1 MASHPLRAGQAALAK
16 GNYAQAIELL
26 QSVCDT
32 ELDETLVTQ
41 AQQFLILAY
50 EGAGEY
56 TPAKEL
62 RQLLTLEPQGQAWLA
77 QHPQPSQ
84 PSSST
89 SFPNIS
95 APNLPK
101 NSTPEPQGTGFTPL
115 ATPATTGF
123 TPLGAS
129 SPSLSPPQGQP
140 VKDNHLSSQSQ
151 QSKQFSQS
159 QQANPRNQGT
169 RPPLAPP
176 SKTTPVSPSSP
187 ALGKGGGSENSEGK
201 LSLSDENASPQE
213 NLEPVAL
220 IPVPQHLPSAF
231 SDRSPIP
238 WRKADRAKT
247 WTPLQ
252 GVKLKKSWIWEI
264 VIALGAYWLVNF
276 VLGRFALVGEVTG
289 VVLFLAIYKVLGK
302 FWMVQLGTG
311 VAFFWLFRTIITAGM
326 TTINAVLANLAII
339 RLSPIQLFYADPT
352 YFLLGITLI
361 LGAAS
366 PWLWDLLLQKGY
378 NLKTLS
384 VNQLSSKSPEALK
397 LLRSVCQQKKF
408 PFPTLM
414 ILPTAFPVAFTYGN
428 LRRTIRIVVSKGL
441 LDSLTEEE
449 IATIYAGE
457 LGHII
462 NGDYVLM
469 SWAML
474 IVQIPYT
481 CYWQVA
487 YWGERLAELCDEH
500 LPAYRK
506 FLPTMVTW
514 FAAIAANFSYTIF
527 WLLRLPL
534 LWAARLTT
542 YYSDRTAAGLTGNP
556 NAITR
561 SLLKIAITT
570 AHELQR
576 QGQTSW
582 LLEGLEIL
590 TPLGYHQ
597 ALLLGGSYRELKDS
611 QDPLVNLKT
620 LMQWDCQNPHRQW
633 LIWNHSHPLMGDRIA
648 VLNRYAQHWKLEP
661 ELELSVT
668 PPPRQQKLT
677 LKILKEK
684 FQALV
689 THSQALPLFQ
699 RAAIYGVVMGL
710 ILRFL
715 LWVVGAIGYRFYLIE
730 ITWLFRN
737 ANPFHTACMLITGGV
752 SIFLF
757 INAYFPDIKP
767 NIAKTEIHLGQLL
780 SDPQAVPPQKRTARM
795 TGRLLGRRGISN
807 WLGQDLWLQMPQG
820 LVKLQFISLLGAWGN
835 LLLNRKLRPSD
846 LVNRQVTVL
855 GWWRRGATTWID
867 VEMLR
872 SPGTNP
878 VNAGYPLWTTF
889 LGIAAVLWGTYLIWQ
904 A

>member
-1 MASHPLRAGQAALAK
+1 MVMASHPLRAGQAALAK
-16 GNYAQAIELL
+16 GNYAQAIDLL

-41 AQQFLILAY
+41 AQQSLILAY

-56 TPAKEL
+56 TPANEL
-62 RQLLTLEPQGQAWLA
+62 RQLLTLEPQGRAWLA
-77 QHPQPSQ
+77 QHPQPPAL
-84 PSSST
+84 PSPPKPL
-89 SFPNIS
+89 PNIS
-95 APNLPK
+95 PQNLPE
-101 NSTPEPQGTGFTPL
+101 NSIPESQGTGFTPL
-115 ATPATTGF
+115 STPATTGF
-123 TPLGAS
+123 TPLGT
-129 SPSLSPPQGQP
+129 SPQSLPTPQGQP
-140 VKDNHLSSQSQ
+140 AKPTNQSSQSS
-151 QSKQFSQS
+151 QSKQ
-159 QQANPRNQGT
+159 ANPPNQGT
-169 RPPLAPP
+169 RQPLVPP
-176 SKTTPVSPSSP
+176 SKTSTISHSVSSKNNSS
-187 ALGKGGGSENSEGK
+187 GNSGAK
-201 LSLSDENASPQE
+201 PSLSEENESQNE

-220 IPVPQHLPSAF
+220 IPVPQRLPSAF
-231 SDRSPIP
+231 SDSTPIP
-238 WRKADRAKT
+238 WRNADRAKT
-247 WTPLQ
+247 WTPLK
-252 GVKLKKSWIWEI
+252 GVTLRKSWVLEI
-264 VIALGAYWLVNF
+264 AIALAGYWLVNF
-276 VLGRFALVGEVTG
+276 VLGRFALVGEVTSF
-289 VVLFLAIYKVLGK
+289 VLLLATYRVLGK

-311 VAFFWLFRTIITAGM
+311 VAFFWLLRAIFTAGM
-326 TTINAVLANLAII
+326 TIINAVLANLAII

-361 LGAAS
+361 LAVAS
-366 PWLWDLLLQKGY
+366 PWLWDFLLRKGY
-378 NLKTLS
+378 NLKSLS

-397 LLRSVCQQKKF
+397 LLRSLCQQKKI

-414 ILPTAFPVAFTYGN
+414 VLPTAFPVAFTYGN
-428 LRRTIRIVVSKGL
+428 LPKTIRIVVSQGL

-462 NGDYVLM
+462 NGDYALM
-469 SWAML
+469 SLAML

-481 CYWQVA
+481 FYWQVA
-487 YWGERLAELCDEH
+487 YWGERLAELCYEQ

-506 FLPTMVTW
+506 FLPTIVTW
-514 FAAIAANFSYTIF
+514 VCAIAANFSYMIF

-534 LWAARLTT
+534 LWAARLAT
-542 YYSDRTAAGLTGNP
+542 YYSDRTAASITGNP

-570 AHELQR
+570 ASELQR

-597 ALLLGGSYRELKDS
+597 ALLLGGSYRELNDSKD
-611 QDPLVNLKT
+611 PIVNIKT
-620 LMQWDCQNPHRQW
+620 LLQWDCQNPHRQW
-633 LIWNHSHPLMGDRIA
+633 LIWNYSHPLTGDRLA
-648 VLNRYAQHWKLEP
+648 VLHRYAQHWKLEP
-661 ELELSVT
+661 ELELPVT
-668 PPPRQQKLT
+668 PTPRKQKLT
-677 LKILKEK
+677 LKILGEK
-684 FQALV
+684 FSELI
-689 THSQALPLFQ
+689 THSQALPLLQ

-715 LWVVGAIGYRFYLIE
+715 LWLVGAIGHRFYIIE

-752 SIFLF
+752 SIFLL
-757 INAYFPDIKP
+757 INYYFPDIKP

-780 SDPQAVPPQKRTARM
+780 ADPQAGPPQKRTARM
-795 TGRLLGRRGISN
+795 TGRLFGRRGISN

-835 LLLNRKLRPSD
+835 LFLNVKLRPSD

-855 GWWRRGATTWID
+855 GWWRRGVTTWID

-872 SPGTNP
+872 SPGTKP
-878 VNAGYPLWTTF
+878 VNAGYPLWATF

>member
-41 AQQFLILAY
+41 AQQSLILAY

-56 TPAKEL
+56 TPANEL
-62 RQLLTLEPQGQAWLA
+62 RQLLTLDPQGRAWLA
-77 QHPQPSQ
+77 QNPQPSL
-84 PSSST
+84 PSSPQS
-89 SFPNIS
+89 PPDIS
-95 APNLPK
+95 AQ
-101 NSTPEPQGTGFTPL
+101 NSAQNSIPELEGTGFIPL

-123 TPLGAS
+123 TPLGTTPQS
-129 SPSLSPPQGQP
+129 RQTTQGQP
-140 VKDNHLSSQSQ
+140 VKANN
-151 QSKQFSQS
+151 QSKQ
-159 QQANPRNQGT
+159 ANPLNQGT
-169 RPPLAPP
+169 RPPLVP
-176 SKTTPVSPSSP
+176 SKTAPARPSSS
-187 ALGKGGGSENSEGK
+187 AISSGNNSSEAQLSGSDK
-201 LSLSDENASPQE
+201 SDEADENELQQE

-220 IPVPQHLPSAF
+220 IPVPQHLPSTF
-231 SDRSPIP
+231 SDRTPIP
-238 WRKADRAKT
+238 WRNAERAKT

-252 GVKLKKSWIWEI
+252 GIKLKKSWGLEI
-264 VIALGAYWLVNF
+264 AIALGAYWLVNF

-289 VVLFLAIYKVLGK
+289 VVLLLAIYRVLGK

-311 VAFFWLFRTIITAGM
+311 VAFFWLLRTIVTAGM
-326 TTINAVLANLAII
+326 LAINAVLSNLAII
-339 RLSPIQLFYADPT
+339 RLSPIQLFYRDPT

-361 LGAAS
+361 LGAAA
-366 PWLWDLLLQKGY
+366 PWLWDFLLRKGY
-378 NLKTLS
+378 NIKSLS

-397 LLRSVCQQKKF
+397 LLRSFCQQKKF

-414 ILPTAFPVAFTYGN
+414 VLPTAFPVAFTYGN
-428 LRRTIRIVVSKGL
+428 LPKTIRIVVSKGL

-469 SWAML
+469 SWVML

-481 CYWQVA
+481 IYWQVA
-487 YWGERLAELCDEH
+487 YWGERLAELCYEH

-506 FLPTMVTW
+506 FLPTVVTW
-514 FAAIAANFSYTIF
+514 LCAIVANFSYTIF

-534 LWAARLTT
+534 LWAARLAT
-542 YYSDRTAAGLTGNP
+542 YYSDRTAASITGNP

-561 SLLKIAITT
+561 SLLKIAVTT
-570 AHELQR
+570 AYELQR

-590 TPLGYHQ
+590 TPLGYQQ
-597 ALLLGGSYRELKDS
+597 ALLLGGSYRELNDS
-611 QDPLVNLKT
+611 KDPLANLKA
-620 LMQWDCQNPHRQW
+620 LLQWDCQNPHRQW
-633 LIWNHSHPLMGDRIA
+633 LIWNYSHPLTGDRLL
-648 VLNRYAQHWKLEP
+648 VLNRYAHHWKLEP
-661 ELELSVT
+661 ELELPST
-668 PPPRQQKLT
+668 PPPRNQKLT

-684 FQALV
+684 FQTLI
-689 THSQALPLFQ
+689 THTQALPLLQ

-715 LWVVGAIGYRFYLIE
+715 LWVVGAIGYRFYVIE

-752 SIFLF
+752 SIFLL

-780 SDPQAVPPQKRTARM
+780 ADSKAVPPQKRTARM

-835 LLLNRKLRPSD
+835 LLLNLKLRPSD
-846 LVNRQVTVL
+846 FVNRQVTVL
-855 GWWRRGATTWID
+855 GWWRRGVTTWID

-872 SPGTNP
+872 SPGTKP
-878 VNAGYPLWTTF
+878 VNAGYPLWATF
-889 LGIAAVLWGTYLIWQ
+889 LGITAVLWGTYLIWQ

>member
-1 MASHPLRAGQAALAK
+1 MVMASHPLRAGQAALAK
-16 GNYAQAIELL
+16 GNYTEAIDLL

-32 ELDETLVTQ
+32 ELDEILVTQ

-50 EGAGEY
+50 EGSGDY
-56 TPAKEL
+56 TPASEL

-77 QHPQPSQ
+77 QNPQPS
-84 PSSST
+84 PSPSPSKLQ
-89 SFPNIS
+89 PNIT
-95 APNLPK
+95 PQ
-101 NSTPEPQGTGFTPL
+101 NSIPESEGTGFTPL
-115 ATPATTGF
+115 PTPATTGF
-123 TPLGAS
+123 TPLGT
-129 SPSLSPPQGQP
+129 SPKSLQTPQGQP
-140 VKDNHLSSQSQ
+140 IKLTNQSSQSKE
-151 QSKQFSQS
+151 SKQ
-159 QQANPRNQGT
+159 ANLLNQGT
-169 RPPLAPP
+169 RKPLVPP
-176 SKTTPVSPSSP
+176 SKTDPVNPDSCPISS
-187 ALGKGGGSENSEGK
+187 GDNSSKNSNSEAK
-201 LSLSDENASPQE
+201 LSLSDEKKPQNE

-220 IPVPQHLPSAF
+220 IPVPQRLPSAF
-231 SDRSPIP
+231 SDRTPIP
-238 WRKADRAKT
+238 WRNADRAKT
-247 WTPLQ
+247 WTPLK
-252 GVKLKKSWIWEI
+252 GVKLKKSWALEI
-264 VIALGAYWLVNF
+264 AIALAAYWLVNF

-289 VVLFLAIYKVLGK
+289 LVLLLATYQVLGK

-311 VAFFWLFRTIITAGM
+311 VAFFWLLRAIVTTGM

-366 PWLWDLLLQKGY
+366 PWLWDFLLRKGY
-378 NLKTLS
+378 NLKSLS

-397 LLRSVCQQKKF
+397 LLRSFCQQKKF

-414 ILPTAFPVAFTYGN
+414 VLPTAFPVAFTYGN
-428 LRRTIRIVVSKGL
+428 LPRTIRIVVSQGL
-441 LDSLTEEE
+441 LDSLTESE

-457 LGHII
+457 LGHIV
-462 NGDYVLM
+462 NGDYALM

-481 CYWQVA
+481 FYWQVA
-487 YWGERLAELCDEH
+487 YWGERLAELCYEQ

-506 FLPTMVTW
+506 FLPTIVTW
-514 FAAIAANFSYTIF
+514 VCAIAANFSYMIF
-527 WLLRLPL
+527 WLLRWPL
-534 LWAARLTT
+534 LWAARLAT
-542 YYSDRTAAGLTGNP
+542 YYSDRTAASITGNP

-570 AHELQR
+570 AYELQR

-582 LLEGLEIL
+582 LLEGLEVL

-597 ALLLGGSYRELKDS
+597 ALLLGGSYRELNDS
-611 QDPLVNLKT
+611 KDPLANIKAL
-620 LMQWDCQNPHRQW
+620 LQWDCQNPHRQW
-633 LIWNHSHPLMGDRIA
+633 LSWNYSHPLTGDRLL
-648 VLNRYAQHWKLEP
+648 VLNRYAQYWKLEP
-661 ELELSVT
+661 ELELPMT
-668 PPPRQQKLT
+668 PPPRKQKLT
-677 LKILKEK
+677 LKILGEK
-684 FQALV
+684 FSALI
-689 THSQALPLFQ
+689 THTQALPLLQ

-715 LWVVGAIGYRFYLIE
+715 LWVVGAIGYRLYVIE

-737 ANPFHTACMLITGGV
+737 ANPFHIACMLITGGV
-752 SIFLF
+752 SIFLL
-757 INAYFPDIKP
+757 INSYFPDIKP

-780 SDPQAVPPQKRTARM
+780 ADPQAVPPQKRTARM
-795 TGRLLGRRGISN
+795 TGLLLGRRGISN

-835 LLLNRKLRPSD
+835 LFLNMKLRPSD

-855 GWWRRGATTWID
+855 GWWRRGVTTWID

-872 SPGTNP
+872 SPGTKP
-878 VNAGYPLWTTF
+878 VNAGYPLWATF
-889 LGIAAVLWGTYLIWQ
+889 LGIATVLWGTYLIWQ